1 VRNVILITLILGFCF
16 SLSGAPTVAGQST
29 GAQPSA
35 DVAEADRLSAQ
46 VVKLYQEG
54 KIEEATPLA
63 KRALKLRERVLG
75 PRHREV
81 ANAKANLAILYVA
94 ANKYGDAEQ
103 QLKQA
108 LAIYEKDPTDDLAT
122 AKTLESLGSILTL
135 KREYPKAEEFYRR
148 AISIK
153 ENKLGVKH
161 PEFLAS
167 LNQLADLFL
176 RQKDFKQAEPVLQR
190 AANTTSDQLGETSRE
205 FGKALQRLACAQY
218 KNNEQAEAEKT
229 DTLANHLLY
238 AEAAKKADPIVLE
251 DAAFRCRLISDTH
264 PDFASVALAKR
275 YQGSTSVMVAVEA
288 DETGAVISARFVGG
302 DPIFKSAAE
311 SAALHAKLR
320 PLVVDGKPMKVNGLI
335 VHQYAVMTMT
345 MTRTVAVPVRV
356 GGP

>member
-1 VRNVILITLILGFCF
+1 MRNAISITLILVFCF
-16 SLSGAPTVAGQST
+16 SVFAVKPVAGQAS
-29 GAQPSA
+29 GAQPST

-63 KRALKLRERVLG
+63 KRALKLREKALG

-81 ANAKANLAILYVA
+81 GHAKANLAMLYVA
-94 ANKYGDAEQ
+94 ANKFEAAEQ

-108 LAIYEKDPTDDLAT
+108 LAIYEKESGDDLAV
-122 AKTLESLGSILTL
+122 AKTSESLATLFAL
-135 KREYPKAEEFYRR
+135 KREYTKAEQLYRR

-153 ENKLGVKH
+153 ENRLGVKH

-167 LNQLADLFL
+167 LTQLADLFL
-176 RQKDFKQAEPVLQR
+176 RQKDYNNAEPVLQR
-190 AANTTSDQLGETSRE
+190 VANITSDQLGETSRE

-218 KNNEQAEAEKT
+218 KNNQQTEAEKT
-229 DTLANHLLY
+229 DARANHLLY
-238 AEAAKKADPIVLE
+238 AEAAKKAGPIVLE
-251 DAAFRCRLISDTH
+251 DDAFRCRLISETR
-264 PDFASVALAKR
+264 PDFTSVARAKR
-275 YQGSTSVMVAVEA
+275 YQGSTSIMVAVET
-288 DETGAVISARFVGG
+288 DETGAVISARFAGG

-311 SAALHAKLR
+311 SAALRAKLR

-335 VHQYAVMTMT
+335 VHDFGVMTML
-345 MTRTVAVPVRV
+345 RTVTVPVRV